1 MNIAASTDRTIGT
14 RSFSLPTRQHTEV
27 MANIQESLQT
37 IMDIDGAV
45 GAAIV
50 DYQSG
55 MTLGTIGGA
64 NLDMELAGA
73 GNTEVVRAKKSV
85 IDKLDLDEHIQ
96 DILVSLESQYHLIRI
111 FHENDNIFTYVVL
124 NRDKANLALARMQL
138 EEVDETL
145 EIQ

>member
-1 MNIAASTDRTIGT
+1 
-14 RSFSLPTRQHTEV
+14 